1 MKKIQTLTGIFL
13 MALVLL
19 SCISQPGGESI
30 IQGIDGVIEKTTQGI
45 LADLPQEQA
54 RTLAVY
60 YFTVGGAVSGI
71 RDYLINGLTTSL
83 ATQGKGRV
91 QVVSR
96 QVLDRILSEA
106 SFQMSDLADKET
118 QIQIGQQLG
127 ADLILTGFIDPVAD
141 YYKLNTQVVEVTTG
155 VVVTG
160 LIFDFQLEEDFAQK
174 VGYGSEVIAVER
186 EVIEVTVR
194 PR

>member
-1 MKKIQTLTGIFL
+1 
-13 MALVLL
+13 
-19 SCISQPGGESI
+19 
-30 IQGIDGVIEKTTQGI
+30 
-45 LADLPQEQA
+45 
-54 RTLAVY
+54 LAVY
-60 YFTVGGAVSGI
+60 YFTVGGEVSGI
-71 RDYLINGLTTSL
+71 SDYLINGLTTSL

-118 QIQIGQQLG
+118 QTQIGQQLG
-127 ADLILTGFIDPVAD
+127 AD

-174 VGYGSEVIAVER
+174 VGYDSEVIAVER

>member
-60 YFTVGGAVSGI
+60 YFTVG
-71 RDYLINGLTTSL
+71 
-83 ATQGKGRV
+83 
-91 QVVSR
+91 
-96 QVLDRILSEA
+96 
-106 SFQMSDLADKET
+106 
-118 QIQIGQQLG
+118 
-127 ADLILTGFIDPVAD
+127 
-141 YYKLNTQVVEVTTG
+141 
-155 VVVTG
+155 
-160 LIFDFQLEEDFAQK
+160 
-174 VGYGSEVIAVER
+174 R
-186 EVIEVTVR
+186 EVSSSGRI
-194 PR
+194 

>member
-1 MKKIQTLTGIFL
+1 M
-13 MALVLL
+13 
-19 SCISQPGGESI
+19 
-30 IQGIDGVIEKTTQGI
+30 
-45 LADLPQEQA
+45 
-54 RTLAVY
+54 AVY
-60 YFTVGGAVSGI
+60 YFTVGGEVSGI
-71 RDYLINGLTTSL
+71 SDYLINGLTTSL

-118 QIQIGQQLG
+118 QTQIGQQLG
-127 ADLILTGFIDPVAD
+127 AD

>member
-1 MKKIQTLTGIFL
+1 M
-13 MALVLL
+13 
-19 SCISQPGGESI
+19 
-30 IQGIDGVIEKTTQGI
+30 
-45 LADLPQEQA
+45 ADLPQEQA
-54 RTLAVY
+54 RILAVY
-60 YFTVGGAVSGI
+60 YFTVGGEVSGI

>member
-1 MKKIQTLTGIFL
+1 
-13 MALVLL
+13 
-19 SCISQPGGESI
+19 
-30 IQGIDGVIEKTTQGI
+30 
-45 LADLPQEQA
+45 
-54 RTLAVY
+54 
-60 YFTVGGAVSGI
+60 
-71 RDYLINGLTTSL
+71 
-83 ATQGKGRV
+83 
-91 QVVSR
+91 
-96 QVLDRILSEA
+96 
-106 SFQMSDLADKET
+106 
-118 QIQIGQQLG
+118 
-127 ADLILTGFIDPVAD
+127 VAD

>member
-45 LADLPQEQA
+45 LADLPQEQT

-71 RDYLINGLTTSL
+71 SDYLINGLTTSL

>member
-1 MKKIQTLTGIFL
+1 M
-13 MALVLL
+13 
-19 SCISQPGGESI
+19 
-30 IQGIDGVIEKTTQGI
+30 
-45 LADLPQEQA
+45 
-54 RTLAVY
+54 AVY
-60 YFTVGGAVSGI
+60 YFTVGGEVSGI
-71 RDYLINGLTTSL
+71 SDYLINGLTTSL